1 MDSSKIFS
9 PAFRRYLYSVV
20 GALFLVLGVKGVLE
34 ADVIAALNILASA
47 VLGVATAN
55 VPSLPAPGA
64 PASLVEEGDGE
75 GPFA

>member
-1 MDSSKIFS
+1 MDTSKIFS

-20 GALFLVLGVKGVLE
+20 GAMFLVLGVKGVLE

-55 VPSLPAPGA
+55 VPSLPVQVSGA
-64 PASLVEEGDGE
+64 EEGGAE
-75 GPFA
+75 VPFE